1 MKTSPRRFLRAA
13 LLPIRWLLRARCR
26 SAVILPLLL
35 GACGSPGESGDS
47 APSAS
52 GFDEVFPKHIDVF
65 GVSVRGTAGTPD
77 DKMLHAANVLAE
89 YLDNDADG
97 IPDDSLVVQTLQANN
112 ATLIMTIDF
121 AELEAVVSEIDL
133 DAMSGSVLQDLNAWE
148 TRPGG
153 AANGEFD
160 ASFEEVL
167 HLITHGGYARA
178 YPDDFGEFPGTTLAD
193 AMDKARGGRFMQIPD
208 PYPEGAWYTY
218 DDRTCDYGCMAAEY
232 IYWGLTSLLGAQD
245 FPGRLERIDNEWRLN
260 TPELF
265 EQGDPDLFALL
276 TSPDYALPTRLPT
289 GNYTALDLAF
299 SGEDAPAGNAP

>member
-1 MKTSPRRFLRAA
+1 MANIGTIYRRT
-13 LLPIRWLLRARCR
+13 LRARCQP
-26 SAVILPLLL
+26 VIILSLLL

-52 GFDEVFPKHIDVF
+52 GLDEVFPKHIDVF

-77 DKMLHAANVLAE
+77 AKMLHAANVMAE

-97 IPDDSLVVQTLQANN
+97 NPDDSLVVQTLQANN
-112 ATLIMTIDF
+112 ATLIMTVDF

-160 ASFEEVL
+160 ATFEEVL

-178 YPDDFGEFPGTTLAD
+178 YPDDFGEYPGTTLAN

-208 PYPEGAWYTY
+208 PYPEDAWYTY
-218 DDRTCDYGCMAAEY
+218 DDQTCDYGCMAAEY

-276 TSPDYALPTRLPT
+276 TSSEFALPTRLPT
-289 GNYTALDLAF
+289 GHYTAMDLAF
-299 SGEDAPAGNAP
+299 NSGTESL

>member
-1 MKTSPRRFLRAA
+1 MSRIRA
-13 LLPIRWLLRARCR
+13 LHWT
-26 SAVILPLLL
+26 VIVFSFLL
-35 GACGSPGESGDS
+35 GACSSPGESGDGDPAQAAS
-47 APSAS
+47 A
-52 GFDEVFPKHIDVF
+52 FDALLPKHIDVF

-77 DKMLHAANVLAE
+77 GKMRHAANMMAE

-97 IPDDSLVVQTLQANN
+97 NPDNALVIENLRANR

-121 AELEAVVSEIDL
+121 AELDAVISELDD
-133 DAMSGSVLQDLNAWE
+133 DAMPEGVLQDLNAAE
-148 TRPGG
+148 TLPGG

-160 ASFEEVL
+160 ATFEEVL
-167 HLITHGGYARA
+167 HLITHGGYAYA
-178 YPDDFGEFPGTTLAD
+178 YPDVFGETPGTTLAN

-208 PYPEGAWYTY
+208 RYPEGAWYTY
-218 DDRTCDYGCMAAEY
+218 DDQTCDYGCMAAEY

-276 TSPDYALPTRLPT
+276 TSPEYALPTRLPT

-299 SGEDAPAGNAP
+299 SGEEAPAGSAP

>member
-1 MKTSPRRFLRAA
+1 MKTSPRGLLLAI
-13 LLPIRWLLRARCR
+13 LLPIRWVLRARFGP
-26 SAVILPLLL
+26 AVILTLSL
-35 GACGSPGESGDS
+35 GACGSPGESGDGE
-47 APSAS
+47 PSAS

-77 DKMLHAANVLAE
+77 AKMLHAANVLAE

-97 IPDDSLVVQTLQANN
+97 NPDDSLVVQTLQANN

-133 DAMSGSVLQDLNAWE
+133 DAMSESVLQDLNAWE

-160 ASFEEVL
+160 AAFEEVL

-218 DDRTCDYGCMAAEY
+218 DDQTCDYGCMAAEY

-276 TSPDYALPTRLPT
+276 TSPDHALPTRLPT
-289 GNYTALDLAF
+289 GNYTALELAF
-299 SGEDAPAGNAP
+299 SGEDMPAGNAP